1 MHDRL
6 GKPITFPD
14 TLNVHYQC
22 YSDGAAE
29 IIRHPDL
36 YTDFID
42 QCGKMKKR
50 ATGPNH
56 MESNILKGLA
66 DPATMIEM
74 AVLTLYHKSISKP
87 YAMQVRGIAN
97 EHKNTLDL
105 GPLHNDLVTHCNTI
119 AKDPSLLLGDNV
131 SYTTGAFYGTPWDQT
146 VINHILSTRNKLPH
160 LNRALVA
167 FFKGACKK
175 WVAFVEEFSLD
186 SEISQMTVE
195 EKALAFRS
203 PTNDHNEG
211 ACAMMKQWSR

>member
-1 MHDRL
+1 
-6 GKPITFPD
+6 
-14 TLNVHYQC
+14 
-22 YSDGAAE
+22 
-29 IIRHPDL
+29 
-36 YTDFID
+36 
-42 QCGKMKKR
+42 MKKR
-50 ATGPNH
+50 AAGPNH
-56 MESNILKGLA
+56 IESNILKGLA
-66 DPATMIEM
+66 DLVTMTEM

-87 YAMQVRGIAN
+87 YTMQVHGIAN
-97 EHKNTLDL
+97 EHKNALDL
-105 GPLHNDLVTHCNTI
+105 GPLHNDLVTHCNMI

-146 VINHILSTRNKLPH
+146 VIDHILSTRNKLPY

-167 FFKGACKK
+167 FFKGTCKK

-186 SEISQMTVE
+186 SKISQMTAE